1 MTTKVPSSM
10 ITLAAPQDLQGVNFK
25 SFDGTLYGQV
35 DGTNGIAML
44 RFITYAIPFEFRRY
58 STTSA
63 AEHIATI
70 ASNTTAPGIKFYEGI
85 HTAAPNAANAVIKM
99 GQMNVTGRSINAAGT
114 FNASGADYAEYEY
127 NNGLSI
133 AKGDVVGF
141 KADGT
146 LTLTYSEAVRFGI
159 KSTDPSFV
167 GGDIWG
173 RADVVGAEPVAP
185 VPAEDE
191 NPEDFDAR
199 YQAYQ
204 QDKADFEARVEL
216 ERQKVD
222 RVAYSG
228 KVPVNVQGA
237 TPGGYI
243 IAAQG
248 ADGSIVGQFV
258 ADATFTQYKR
268 AVGRV
273 NRILEDGRAE
283 VAVIVH

>member
-10 ITLAAPQDLQGVNFK
+10 ITLSAPQDLQGINFK
-25 SFDGTLYGQV
+25 SFAGTLYGQV
-35 DGTNGIAML
+35 DGTNGINEL
-44 RFITYAIPFEFRRY
+44 RFITFAMPFRFQRN
-58 STTSA
+58 STVSA
-63 AEHIATI
+63 NELIASI
-70 ASNTTAPGIKFYEGI
+70 GSNTTAPGIQIYEGI
-85 HTAAPNAANAVIKM
+85 HTATANAANSLVKM
-99 GQMNVTGRSINAAGT
+99 GQMNVTGRSISAAGT

-127 NNGLSI
+127 NNGLAI

-146 LTLTYSEAVRFGI
+146 LTLTFAEAVRFGI

-167 GGDIWG
+167 GGDVWG
-173 RADVVGAEPVAP
+173 SHEVLGAAP
-185 VPAEDE
+185 VK
-191 NPEDFDAR
+191 PEGDDPVEQSI
-199 YQAYQ
+199 YQAAL
-204 QDKADFEARVEL
+204 ADFEARVEV

-237 TPGGYI
+237 TPGGYV
-243 IAAQG
+243 IAAAA